1 MYSQATVSVWTR
13 QVPVH
18 MRAVLSVIGEAEKAE
33 SGSGE
38 AHRVRVMVIG
48 LGCADLGC
56 FGERRPKITSEL
68 IAMAERIITEK
79 ELQSMSKSELI
90 VLATACDVD
99 TVNDKSTVN

>member
-38 AHRVRVMVIG
+38 ALPVRVKVIG
-48 LGCADLGC
+48 LGCAAHGC
-56 FGERRPKITSEL
+56 LGERRLKITSG
-68 IAMAERIITEK
+68 
-79 ELQSMSKSELI
+79 S
-90 VLATACDVD
+90 
-99 TVNDKSTVN
+99 NY